1 MTSNGESRASRKRLL
16 SLPLQMLAGLALGI
30 AVGLLWPSF
39 ATKLQ
44 PLGTAFI
51 AAVRMVVIPL
61 VFAAVTLGIYRMGTS
76 LRQLG
81 RVALVSFVWFYVA
94 TILLALLALGLD
106 GIFHPGRD
114 VGLVP
119 SGKLPPNLAISVDW
133 VQYLLDLIPSNIVA
147 VMAAQKVLPTLV
159 FAVLFGLA
167 LAQIGE
173 LARPVVSL
181 LETVMAVM
189 FKIIRWVIATAPI
202 AIFGLMAWLFATQGS
217 GVVYGLLKMIG
228 IMYLSLA
235 IVAVAF
241 CVIIALMGQSPWGV
255 LRKVGEPV
263 LLGFTTRSSE
273 VTLPVHMEILER
285 MGVPNRI
292 VSIVLPLGYSF
303 NLDATVLYL
312 VLATTFLAEAYHLTL
327 GWSSLVTILVTTMIA
342 SKGVANVPSGGLVAL
357 ATVLTAIGLPVEAIA
372 IIAGVDALMDMG
384 RTAIN
389 VFGNTVAVLLVQ
401 KFGGKA
407 AEGPDEDDRVLAEAT
422 A

>member
-1 MTSNGESRASRKRLL
+1 
-16 SLPLQMLAGLALGI
+16 
-30 AVGLLWPSF
+30 
-39 ATKLQ
+39 
-44 PLGTAFI
+44 
-51 AAVRMVVIPL
+51 VVIPL
-61 VFAAVTLGIYRMGTS
+61 IFAAVTLGIWRMGTS

-81 RVALVSFVWFYVA
+81 RLAIVAFGWFYLA

-106 GIFHPGRD
+106 GIFHPGRGVD
-114 VGLVP
+114 LVP
-119 SGKLPPNLAISVDW
+119 SGKIPANLAVSVDW
-133 VQYLLDLIPSNIVA
+133 VQFLIDLIPSNIVA
-147 VMAAQKVLPTLV
+147 AMAAQKVLPTLV

-173 LARPVVSL
+173 VGRPVVTF
-181 LETVMAVM
+181 LEAVMAAM
-189 FKIIRWVIATAPI
+189 FKIIRLIVATAPV
-202 AIFGLMAWLFATQGS
+202 AIFGLMAWLFATQG
-217 GVVYGLLKMIG
+217 GAVVWGLAKMIG

-241 CVIIALMGQSPWGV
+241 FIIIWLLGHPPFGT

-263 LLGFTTRSSE
+263 LLAFTTRSSE
-273 VTLPVHMEILER
+273 VTLPVHMETLER

-292 VSIVLPLGYSF
+292 VSIVLPLGYTF

-312 VLATTFLAEAYHLTL
+312 VLATTFLAEAYHVVLT
-327 GWSSLVTILVTTMIA
+327 WSALFTIFVTTIIA

-357 ATVLTAIGLPVEAIA
+357 AMVLSAIGLPIEAIA

-401 KFGGKA
+401 RFGGKA
-407 AEGPDEDDRVLAEAT
+407 AEGPDENETVLPQAAT
-422 A
+422 P